1 MTKKANPVNDIFYD
15 LVRDKNR
22 NRILVIAVA
31 AIAAFITVSSLI
43 FAYIIYQDSTS
54 TQYSVSKEGNV
65 SKMEKVKIINEIPEE
80 ALFHSQYMFST
91 YYTFSYTNLPDKREA
106 GLWLVDKKDGLKLE
120 EKWKPWFSQVMK
132 ENLKQVAFVSMDQG
146 NKEYFEF
153 FKKSFKI
160 KRISDDIFQVRVSAK
175 VEVTNSNFLNVYV
188 ITIDAKVRRVDRDF
202 PLNPHGFMFFDYK
215 DELQLE
221 RENVPL

>member
-15 LVRDKNR
+15 LIRDKNR
-22 NRILVIAVA
+22 NRILVIGVA
-31 AIAAFITVSSLI
+31 AVAAFITVSALI
-43 FAYIIYQDSTS
+43 FAYIIYQDSTR

-65 SKMEKVKIINEIPEE
+65 SKLEKVKVINEIPEE

-91 YYTFSYTNLPDKREA
+91 YYTFSYTNLQDKREA